1 MADSI
6 PTDAVQ
12 GDFSGNVIL
21 NYFGRYEMEDN
32 PNAGSLSIR
41 GIDYVMLST
50 SNDVIFM
57 GTGMVGHP
65 QGMEMSNHFS
75 KILPLECRPRGTV
88 YLPVMCGVRLST
100 GTNRFIQA
108 YLKISPS
115 GSMEIVGNSDIQT
128 PAPTNNTALI
138 NVKSVFLNGLSFNVG
153 DKYYI

>member
-1 MADSI
+1 MAEELEVI
-6 PTDAVQ
+6 E
-12 GDFSGNVIL
+12 GDFGSIGG

-57 GTGMVGHP
+57 GVGMVGHP

-75 KILPLECRPRGTV
+75 KILPLECRPQGTV

-100 GTNRFIQA
+100 GTSRFIQA
-108 YLKISPS
+108 YLKVSPT
-115 GSMEIVGNSDIQT
+115 GSMEIAGNSDIQT

>member
-6 PTDAVQ
+6 PADAVQ
-12 GDFSGNVIL
+12 GDFSGNVTV
-21 NYFGRYEMEDN
+21 NYFGKYELEDN
-32 PNAGSLSIR
+32 PNAGKTPIN

-57 GTGMVGHP
+57 GVGMVGHP
-65 QGMEMSNHFS
+65 QSMDMSSRFS
-75 KILPLECRPRGTV
+75 KILPSECRPKHII
-88 YLPVMCGVRLST
+88 YIPVMCGVMINT
-100 GTNRFIQA
+100 GMGRFIQA
-108 YLKISPS
+108 YLKVSPS

>member
-1 MADSI
+1 MAEELDVI
-6 PTDAVQ
+6 E
-12 GDFSGNVIL
+12 GDFGSIGG

-75 KILPLECRPRGTV
+75 KILPLECRPLGTV
-88 YLPVMCGVRLST
+88 YLPVMCGIRLST